1 MPLSKPQKKHLIS
14 LTHNLKPVIM
24 IGQNGLTENI
34 LKELDIAL
42 DFHELV
48 KIKIAS
54 GDKESLLQ
62 IIEQL
67 ILKTSAEKIKAI
79 GKTLTLFRQ
88 NPKKPKIILPKK

>member
-1 MPLSKPQKKHLIS
+1 MPLSKPQMKHLVS
-14 LTHNLKPVIM
+14 LTHNLKAVIM

-34 LKELDIAL
+34 LKELEIAL

-54 GDKESLLQ
+54 GDKGTLNQ

-67 ILKTSAEKIKAI
+67 IHKTSAEKVKAI
-79 GKTLTLFRQ
+79 GKTLTLFRRNTQ
-88 NPKKPKIILPKK
+88 KPKIDLPKR

>member
-1 MPLSKPQKKHLIS
+1 
-14 LTHNLKPVIM
+14 M

-42 DFHELV
+42 NFHELV

-54 GDKESLLQ
+54 GDKASLHQ

-67 ILKTSAEKIKAI
+67 ILETSAENIKAI
-79 GKTLTLFRQ
+79 GKTLTLFRRNTKQ
-88 NPKKPKIILPKK
+88 PKITLPAK